1 MFKDLAPEVKDAF
14 VKAEE
19 LAKEY
24 KESRVGTA
32 HLIYGLTADHLSLG
46 HRIFDDVNIYPEMFR
61 DHLKKLPRETEE
73 PDENGYD
80 PRIATAYERAKDIKK
95 ALGGG
100 RHCTTDHMIIALLSV
115 RSGSAYECM
124 REFSVEPTEIINEI
138 VEAMGFE
145 VHDCPVYDD

>member
-1 MFKDLAPEVKDAF
+1 MLKDLSPQVKDAF
-14 VKAEE
+14 TKAEL
-19 LAKEY
+19 LAREY
-24 KESRVGTA
+24 GESRVGTA
-32 HLIYGLTADHLSLG
+32 HLIFGLTADHLSLG

-61 DHLKKLPRETEE
+61 DHLKKLPRETAE
-73 PDENGYD
+73 PDEHGYD
-80 PRIATAYERAKDIKK
+80 PRIAVAHERAREVKK

-100 RHCTTDHMIIALLSV
+100 RFVTTDHLLIALLSV

-145 VHDCPVYDD
+145 IHDCPVWDE